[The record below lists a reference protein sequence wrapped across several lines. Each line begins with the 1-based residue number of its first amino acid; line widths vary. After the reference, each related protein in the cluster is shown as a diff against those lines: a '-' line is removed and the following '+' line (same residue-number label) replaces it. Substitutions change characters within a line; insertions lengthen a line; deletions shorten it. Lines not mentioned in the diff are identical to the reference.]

1 MRTTQSIIALVA
13 LGACK
18 GRPKHEPA
26 PANAQVGSAK
36 APPAP
41 DIVLPHS
48 DGSPIKPTTA
58 KLDAATL
65 QRLQALTFQSFQAK
79 PHGLNGDHGMMEIQ
93 QRTADHPAIWAVIT
107 ITSCADNITMPSC
120 LPMELA
126 KWSSEPRYSE
136 LKSILPAGLRAQPD
150 TVFEVGATELRGQ
163 KMIFTYQL
171 GQSTSHPS
179 APGVTGSAFDP
190 GGFSFTDAYF
200 LYYNDGVNQIRVV
213 AEYKDDPRETKEKM
227 AESVPK
233 SDLEDVAKAFMD
245 VYTHAW

>member
-1 MRTTQSIIALVA
+1 MRTTLLFMVVA
-13 LGACK
+13 LLGCK

-26 PANAQVGSAK
+26 PTNAQVGSAK

-41 DIVLPHS
+41 DIVLPRS

-58 KLDAATL
+58 KLDEATL
-65 QRLQALTFQSFQAK
+65 QRLQALTFQGFQPK
-79 PHGLNGDHGMMEIQ
+79 PHGFNGPRGMMQIQ
-93 QRTADHPAIWAVIT
+93 QRTGDHPVIWADIT
-107 ITSCADNITMPSC
+107 ITPCADNTVMPSC
-120 LPMELA
+120 MPMELA
-126 KWSSEPRYSE
+126 KWNSEPRYSE
-136 LKSILPAGLRAQPD
+136 LKSILPAGLRAQSD
-150 TVFEVGATELRGQ
+150 TVFEVGTTELRGQ

-179 APGVTGSAFDP
+179 APGVSGSAFDP
-190 GGFSFTDAYF
+190 GGFAFTDAYF

-213 AEYKDDPRETKEKM
+213 AEYKDDPRESKEKM